1 MLTRLAQTS
10 QRLIFCLS
18 VLFVMVTLAWAQGP
32 ATHSEHKVGRVLYCL
47 DEKADFTLAEAKSC
61 QFLERASLTRKIYL
75 GAAVWVKITTD
86 IKVQDEGIPLAI
98 HVAPHLIQRIE
109 IFEGR
114 SGELVAPIAG
124 TDYPFNPQVD
134 SVGGY
139 SFVIPEKIAA
149 TGALYM
155 RIATAGLPFVMVNVS
170 EASRAGL
177 ESLNQKIGLGLHLGV
192 LSLMFFVSVGVYWA
206 GKNRVVGCF
215 ALLVLNLIFATLAGS
230 GLLMKYVWGDYPK
243 INTLF
248 FNTMFYLRL
257 GFWVLLGQA
266 FLSHYVAPKWYR
278 KTCRVI
284 YVLVAVMLFLSWFDD
299 VAISNFLLLLG
310 VTLVPVVQVLAIQ
323 KTPNIER
330 MHRRLLIGGFVVG
343 GLLIWGTLLITIF
356 PLGDPVLS
364 VYLVRLVD
372 YVNPLVLLLLV
383 FSDHRQV
390 ALQHANTKK
399 ENDEIRLRLEFE
411 QKIKNERKVL
421 IDMLT
426 HELKNPLASISLAIG
441 SLASSFSSID
451 VSQKRRL
458 LNISHSIRNM
468 DAVIERC
475 NLMNQLDHKEL
486 SLEPTSIE
494 ISASLDLIRQTIDPH
509 NRIRIS
515 RLGHDSFVTDL
526 YLFNI
531 IFSNLLENALK
542 YSKADSAVE
551 VSVHRGGEHGET
563 SLVVSVTNEIG
574 QQGHPDPDKV
584 FVRFYRHQLA
594 SETTG
599 SGVGL
604 YLVQELAM
612 ILKGYVRYGYS
623 AETKRV
629 CFVVELPEFTERPE
643 SGSPDA

>member
-1 MLTRLAQTS
+1 VLTRLAQTS
-10 QRLIFCLS
+10 QWLISCLS
-18 VLFVMVTLAWAQGP
+18 VLFLMVTFAWAQGP
-32 ATHSEHKVGRVLYCL
+32 ATLSDHKVGRVLYCL

-124 TDYPFNPQVD
+124 TDYPYNPQVD

-215 ALLVLNLIFATLAGS
+215 ALLLLNLIFATLAGS

-266 FLSHYVAPKWYR
+266 FLSHYVAPQWYR
-278 KTCRVI
+278 NSCHVI
-284 YVLVAVMLFLSWFDD
+284 YALVALMLFLSWFHDL
-299 VAISNFLLLLG
+299 AISNFLLLFG
-310 VTLVPVVQVLAIQ
+310 ITLVPIVQVLAIQ

-330 MHRRLLIGGFVVG
+330 MHRRVLMGGFVVG

-356 PLGDPVLS
+356 PLGEPVLS

-383 FSDHRQV
+383 FSDHRQIV
-390 ALQHANTKK
+390 LQHANTKK

-441 SLASSFSSID
+441 SLASSFSSAD

-486 SLEPTSIE
+486 SLQPTSIE
-494 ISASLDLIRQTIDPH
+494 ISASLDQIRQTIDV
-509 NRIRIS
+509 NKRIRIS
-515 RLGHDSFVTDL
+515 RLGHDVFVTDL

-542 YSKADSAVE
+542 YSKPDSAVE
-551 VSVHRGGEHGET
+551 VNIHRGGEFGKN
-563 SLVVSVTNEIG
+563 SLVISVSNEVG
-574 QQGHPDPDKV
+574 QQGYPEPGEV
-584 FVRFYRHQLA
+584 FVRFYRHPLA
-594 SETTG
+594 SNTTG

-604 YLVQELAM
+604 YLVQELATL
-612 ILKGYVRYGYS
+612 LKGYVRYRYS
-623 AETKRV
+623 AETNQVR
-629 CFVVELPEFTERPE
+629 FIVELPECPE
-643 SGSPDA
+643 SGSPNA